1 MKTNLFLSLAVLFI
15 LAVSFVSYANESN
28 SNGIKSFQITTSNL
42 VKPGSEV
49 FVNLYGYDYNYK
61 GDKGD
66 NYLVFNIEVFKI
78 TDPVKFFLN
87 QPTFYTVDIL
97 GKDSSNL
104 MYLTKEVKSF
114 EKTIKINNEYGYA
127 YLSENVSAGYFEKGV
142 YLVRFTHDDRVAYT
156 GFFVSNY
163 GVITKAGV
171 NSILTYVA
179 DRTTGEPINGA
190 ELKLYLNYS
199 KLAGG
204 YTNNGTILFPTN
216 TLNINKSLDK
226 DDDFIIIGTHD
237 DDVVVSNPSTY
248 FGFYGNKYSV
258 YLFTNQPVYRTD
270 NEVYFKGTI
279 RQKEQ
284 VGYSSVNDA
293 TVEVKILD
301 SRGAEVSKQ
310 TLTTNDNGSFS
321 GKYFIDAD
329 APLGNYAI
337 LTTYNNFQI
346 GYNNFTVEQ
355 YKKPEFKVDVTADKI
370 QYYGNDVIDVDVKAD
385 YFFGAPVQNA
395 EVEYNVYKIRYFVP
409 WWKFSS
415 WSWWYEDYEDLYG
428 ENYEGAVF
436 IYSGKGTLDGEGKM
450 KFSYNIKEDF
460 KVDNKNNYWWY
471 WDNSST
477 DFQYIIQA
485 KVVDKSRREIT
496 GSKTVLVTRG
506 GFYTNTKA
514 SKYFYKPGEKA
525 SFEINARDYS
535 DKPIVTDVTLNVYQ
549 ISWGRN
555 YDRENKKLIS
565 TLYGKT
571 KEDGKA
577 VIEFDIPNDI
587 ESGYLRVESVC
598 KDERGNEIESSA
610 GFYVSGND
618 YSWWYDSGTGNV
630 QIITDK
636 DTYKKGEV
644 CRALVY
650 IPSKDANVLFNTQSD
665 DIITY
670 SVEKINGNTKM
681 VEFVIDDKFVADFDI
696 NVTYVLNDG
705 YYTGTKHIVIVPED
719 KFLTV
724 ELFPSKNIYKPKEEG
739 ELKVRVLDYMGSP
752 VPNAEVSLGAI
763 DESIYYIKQDA
774 TKDIR
779 KFFYGRSSTYIPVSY
794 NFNRSNYGYSRMLS
808 IFERFNVKSMK
819 VSEMGTVK
827 GKLTDKNGEPLEGYT
842 IVVDEK
848 YFATVTDAE
857 GNFEFIMPEGKYEI
871 SVLFDNS
878 DASSSVD
885 VKVVKGKVVNADI
898 KLDKDNNDISK
909 NKFAEQDSRDEG
921 LRSGI
926 TVENSNAPLAQDKIM
941 VKEKNEMTKNGKG
954 LKDREEE
961 EKMVEPELRS
971 DFRDAILWTPFVRTD
986 ENGYATVM
994 IKYPDNLT
1002 EWRITA
1008 RVITED
1014 TKVGQNIAK
1023 VVTKKDLL
1031 VRMENPRFLQDGD
1044 EVTITTVIHNYLS
1057 TAKYTTVNFKTEG
1070 VQLLDAEQK
1079 KLEIQP
1085 NSEVQLDWKVKVTGT
1100 SGKAK
1105 LYCEALTDEESDA
1118 VEYKVPMQS
1127 QGLEVTKN
1135 LSIDFNDINKTEFK
1149 TMSLPADMNIG
1160 SASMKL
1166 SVSPS
1171 IAGTL
1176 LSSLDE
1182 LAGYPYGC
1190 VEQTMSRFL
1199 PSVIVA
1205 EAFKE
1210 LNVPLTEKL
1219 EKELPKMVEAGLNR
1233 LYSFQHYDG
1242 GWGWWLNDESGPY
1255 MTAYVLY
1262 GLHIAEKAGYK
1273 IQGGVITKAIKA
1285 LKNHLK
1291 SNDDEVTKAYM
1302 LYVLSVVGKKEDKQ
1316 LNDEIG
1322 KHYKSKM
1329 NPFAISLLASAYQQ
1343 NGDKQK
1349 ALELLTE
1356 LESKVKYY
1364 GDDAAFWEGS
1374 SYHYRWQD
1382 DKVQTTAMILKTF
1395 MAIKPESP
1403 LVGKIVRWLLMQR
1416 QGVSWRNTQETA
1428 LIVFA
1433 MIDYLKYSKEL
1444 EADFIAK
1451 VYVNGKMVTEKKFTK
1466 EDVFKKDEIIKIDSS
1481 FLKTGDNEIKV
1492 EKIGIGKV
1500 YFSASVTYSDRYA
1513 GYSANE
1519 SGFRVEREYFKLEKY
1534 ESYKGDKIEYR
1545 KKYFDG
1551 TVKSGD
1557 MILVKVKVYSK
1568 EDALNYFML
1577 EDPIPAGCEI
1587 TKDDW
1592 AYNIEGEKNYEGYT
1606 YYWWR
1611 WWYADKDIRDNK
1623 VTFFATHLYG
1633 GEQEFSYIMRAQI
1646 PGEYNVNPTKGM
1658 LMYYTDVNGSTPYMK
1673 LNIKE

>member
-1 MKTNLFLSLAVLFI
+1 MKTYLSVSFAVFLI
-15 LAVSFVSYANESN
+15 LVVSFVSFANESN
-28 SNGIKSFQITTSNL
+28 NNSMKSFQITTSNM

-49 FVNLYGYDYNYK
+49 TVHLYGYENSYK
-61 GDKGD
+61 GDKGRNSFIFGID
-66 NYLVFNIEVFKI
+66 VFKI
-78 TDPVKFFLN
+78 TDPVKFFQN
-87 QPTFYTVDIL
+87 QPSFYYLDIL

-114 EKTIKINNEYGYA
+114 EKTLKYSNEYGYA
-127 YLSENVSAGYFEKGV
+127 YISENISLGIFEKGA
-142 YLVRFTHDDRVAYT
+142 YIVRFSHGDRVAYT

-163 GVITKAGV
+163 GVITKTGV
-171 NSILTYVA
+171 NSILTFVT
-179 DRTTGEPINGA
+179 DRTTGEPVNGA
-190 ELKLYLNYS
+190 ELNLYFNYN
-199 KLAGG
+199 KLAAG
-204 YTNNGTILFPTN
+204 YTNNGALLLPVSS
-216 TLNINKSLDK
+216 LNIIKKENN
-226 DDDFIIIGTHD
+226 DDDILIIGSHD
-237 DDVVVSNPSTY
+237 DEVIVSNPATY
-248 FGFYGNKYSV
+248 FGFFGKKYSV

-270 NEVYFKGTI
+270 NEVLFKGNL
-279 RQKEQ
+279 RKKEQ
-284 VGYSSVNDA
+284 SGYSAVNY
-293 TVEVKILD
+293 TEVEVKILD
-301 SRGAEVSKQ
+301 PRGAEVSKQ
-310 TLTTNDNGSFS
+310 ILTTNDNGSFS
-321 GKYFIDAD
+321 GKYYIKPD

-337 LTTYNNFQI
+337 ITTYDNLQI
-346 GYNNFTVEQ
+346 GYDNFTVEQ
-355 YKKPEFKVDVTADKI
+355 YKKPEFKVEVNADKN
-370 QYYGNDVIDVDVKAD
+370 QYYGNDEINVDVKAD

-395 EVEYNVYKIRYFVP
+395 DVEYNVYKIRYYVP
-409 WWKFSS
+409 WWKFSD
-415 WSWWYEDYEDLYG
+415 WSWWYEDYEELNE
-428 ENYEGAVF
+428 ENNQGAVF
-436 IYSGKGTLDGEGKM
+436 IYSGKGTLDSEGKM
-450 KFSYNIKEDF
+450 KFTYRIKEDF
-460 KVDNKNNYWWY
+460 KVDRKNYYWWY

-477 DFQYIIQA
+477 DYRYIIQA
-485 KVVDKSRREIT
+485 KVVDKSRREISGT
-496 GSKTVLVTRG
+496 KSVLVTRG
-506 GFYTNTKA
+506 GFYTNTKT

-535 DKPIVTDVTLNVYQ
+535 EKNVVTDVTIKVYKM
-549 ISWGRN
+549 SWGRY
-555 YDRENKKLIS
+555 YDKEEKKLIA

-577 VIEFDIPNDI
+577 MIEYEIPNDAG
-587 ESGYLRVESVC
+587 SGYFRVESLC

-610 GFYVSGND
+610 GFYVSGED
-618 YSWWYDSGTGNV
+618 YSWWYNGQTGNV

-650 IPSKDANVLFNTQSD
+650 VPNKDANILFNTQND
-665 DIITY
+665 NIISY
-670 SVEKINGNTKM
+670 SVEKVFGNTRM
-681 VEFVIDDKFVADFDI
+681 IEFTIDDKFVSDFDI
-696 NVTYVLNDG
+696 NVTYVLNET

-724 ELFPSKNIYKPKEEG
+724 ELFPSKSIYKPKEEG
-739 ELKVRVLDYMGSP
+739 ELKVRVIDYMGSP
-752 VPNAEVSLGAI
+752 VPNAEVSLGVI

-779 KFFYGRSSTYIPVSY
+779 KFFYGRSNTYIPVNY
-794 NFNRSNYGYSRMLS
+794 NFNRSNYGYSRLMTIL
-808 IFERFNVKSMK
+808 ERFNVKSLK
-819 VSEMGTVK
+819 ASEMGTVK
-827 GKLTDKNGEPLEGYT
+827 GKLTDKNGEPLEGFT
-842 IVVDEK
+842 IVIDGK
-848 YFATVTDAE
+848 YFATVTDSE
-857 GNFEFIMPEGKYEI
+857 GNFEFKMPEGEYDV
-871 SVLFDNS
+871 SVLYDNE
-878 DASSSVD
+878 DESSNIKI
-885 VKVVKGKVVNADI
+885 KVIKGKVVNSDI
-898 KLDKDNNDISK
+898 KFDKTK
-909 NKFAEQDSRDEG
+909 NEIKPGYYAEDQGIDE
-921 LRSGI
+921 RSGI
-926 TVENSNAPLAQDKIM
+926 TNETMAPVDKTNKIQNA
-941 VKEKNEMTKNGKG
+941 EKKDYDKNGKG
-954 LKDREEE
+954 KKELKEEE
-961 EKMVEPELRS
+961 QTVEPELRS

-986 ENGYATVM
+986 ANGYATVM

-1002 EWRITA
+1002 EWRVTA

-1031 VRMENPRFLQDGD
+1031 VRMENPRFLQNGD

-1057 TAKYTTVNFKTEG
+1057 TAKYTTVNFKAEG

-1079 KLEIQP
+1079 KLEIKP

-1100 SGKAK
+1100 TGKAK
-1105 LYCEALTDEESDA
+1105 LYCEALTNEESDA
-1118 VEYKVPMQS
+1118 VEFKVPMQS
-1127 QGLEVTKN
+1127 QGLEVTRN
-1135 LSIDFNDINKTEFK
+1135 VIIDFNDVNKTEFK
-1149 TMSLPADMNIG
+1149 TLILPVDMNIG
-1160 SASMKL
+1160 SAVMKI

-1210 LNVPLTEKL
+1210 LNVPLNEKL

-1233 LYSFQHYDG
+1233 LYTFQHYDG
-1242 GWGWWLNDESGPY
+1242 GWGWWMNDESSPY
-1255 MTAYVLY
+1255 MTAYVIY
-1262 GLHIAEKAGYK
+1262 GLSIAEKAGYK
-1273 IQGGVITKAIKA
+1273 IQGGVISKAIKA

-1291 SNDDEVTKAYM
+1291 NNDDEVTKAYM
-1302 LYVLSVVGKKEDKQ
+1302 LYVLSAVDKKEDKK

-1322 KHYKSKM
+1322 KHYKYGM
-1329 NPFAISLLASAYQQ
+1329 NPFALSLLASAYHY

-1349 ALELLTE
+1349 SLELISE
-1356 LESKVKYY
+1356 LENKVKYY

-1374 SYHYRWQD
+1374 SFHYRWQD

-1428 LIVFA
+1428 MIVFA
-1433 MIDYLKYSKEL
+1433 MVDYLKYSKEL
-1444 EADFIAK
+1444 EPDFITK

-1466 EDVFKKDEIIKIDSS
+1466 EDVFKKDEVITIDSGY
-1481 FLKTGDNEIKV
+1481 LKTGDNDIRI
-1492 EKIGIGKV
+1492 EKLGIGKV
-1500 YFSASVTYSDRYA
+1500 YFSGSVTYSDRYA

-1534 ESYKGDKIEYR
+1534 EYYKGDKIEYR

-1557 MILVKVKVYSK
+1557 MILVKIKVYSK

-1592 AYNIEGEKNYEGYT
+1592 AYNIEGEKDYEGYT

-1623 VTFFATHLYG
+1623 VTFFATYLYG

>member
-1 MKTNLFLSLAVLFI
+1 MKTNLFLSFAALFI
-15 LAVSFVSYANESN
+15 LAVSFVSFANESN
-28 SNGIKSFQITTSNL
+28 SNDIKSFQITTSNM
-42 VKPGSEV
+42 VKPGTEV
-49 FVNLYGYDYNYK
+49 SVNLYGYDYNYK
-61 GDKGD
+61 GDKGK
-66 NYLVFNIEVFKI
+66 NYLIFNIEVFKI

-87 QPTFYTVDIL
+87 QPSFYSVDIL

-114 EKTIKINNEYGYA
+114 EKTVNINNDYGYA
-127 YLSENVSAGYFEKGV
+127 YLSENVSVGYFEKGV
-142 YLVRFTHDDRVAYT
+142 YLVRFSHGDRVAYT
-156 GFFVSNY
+156 GFFVSSY

-179 DRTTGEPINGA
+179 DRITGEPINGA
-190 ELKLYLNYS
+190 ELNLFLNFDKLS
-199 KLAGG
+199 GG
-204 YTNNGTILFPTN
+204 YTNNGTLLFPTGN
-216 TLNINKSLDK
+216 LNLNKSFK
-226 DDDFIIIGTHD
+226 DDDNFVIIGSHND
-237 DDVVVSNPSTY
+237 EVIVSNPSTY
-248 FGFYGNKYSV
+248 FGFYGNRYSV

-270 NEVYFKGTI
+270 NEVLFKGTL

-284 VGYSSVNDA
+284 AGYSSVNNA
-293 TVEVKILD
+293 VLEIKVLD

-310 TLTTNDNGSFS
+310 AITTNDNGSFE
-321 GKYFIDAD
+321 GKYYINPD
-329 APLGNYAI
+329 APLGNYTI
-337 LTTYNNFQI
+337 ITTYNNNQI

-355 YKKPEFKVDVTADKI
+355 YKKPEFKVDVATDKI
-370 QYYGNDVIDVDVKAD
+370 QYYGNDEINVDVKAD

-415 WSWWYEDYEDLYG
+415 WSWWYEDYDNLYG
-428 ENYEGAVF
+428 ENYEGAVY
-436 IYSGKGTLDGEGKM
+436 IYSGKGTLDSEGKM
-450 KFSYNIKEDF
+450 KFTYNVKEDF
-460 KVDNKNNYWWY
+460 KVENKNNYWWY

-477 DFQYIIQA
+477 DYQYIIQA

-535 DKPIVTDVTLNVYQ
+535 EKNVVTDVTLKVYK
-549 ISWGRN
+549 ISWGRY
-555 YDRENKKLIS
+555 YDREEKKLIT

-577 VIEFDIPNDI
+577 VIEYDIPNDI
-587 ESGYLRVESVC
+587 ESGYLRVESLC
-598 KDERGNEIESSA
+598 KDDRGNEIESSA

-618 YSWWYDSGTGNV
+618 YSWWYDNGTGSV

-650 IPSKDANVLFNTQSD
+650 IPTKDANILFNTQGD
-665 DIITY
+665 NIITY

-681 VEFVIDDKFVADFDI
+681 IEFVIDDKFVADFDI
-696 NVTYVLNDG
+696 NVTYLINDA

-739 ELKVRVLDYMGSP
+739 ELKVRVLDYYGNP
-752 VPNAEVSLGAI
+752 VSNAEVSLGAI
-763 DESIYYIKQDA
+763 DESIYYIKQDI

-779 KFFYGRSSTYIPVSY
+779 KFFYGRSTTYIPVTY
-794 NFNRSNYGYSRMLS
+794 NFNRSNYGYSRMMTIL
-808 IFERFNVKSMK
+808 ERFNVKSLK
-819 VSEMGTVK
+819 AGEMGTVK
-827 GKLTDKNGEPLEGYT
+827 GKLTDKNGEPLEGFV

-848 YFATVTDAE
+848 YYATVTDTE
-857 GNFEFIMPEGKYEI
+857 GNFEFKMPEGEYEI
-871 SVLFDNS
+871 SVMYDNA
-878 DASSSVD
+878 DASSAIEIL
-885 VKVVKGKVVNADI
+885 VKKGKVINADI
-898 KLDKDNNDISK
+898 KLDKDNNDILDGRFGV
-909 NKFAEQDSRDEG
+909 NDRLEQT
-921 LRSGI
+921 GI
-926 TVENSNAPLAQDKIM
+926 TTETMAPVDQPKL
-941 VKEKNEMTKNGKG
+941 KESEKKEVSKNGKG
-954 LKDREEE
+954 RKDKEEDE
-961 EKMVEPELRS
+961 SNLVDPELRS
-971 DFRDAILWTPFVRTD
+971 DFRDAILWAPFVRTD

-1002 EWRITA
+1002 EWRVTA

-1014 TKVGQNIAK
+1014 TKVGQNIVK

-1044 EVTITTVIHNYLS
+1044 EVTITTVIHNYLN

-1079 KLEIQP
+1079 KREIQP
-1085 NSEVQLDWKVKVTGT
+1085 NSEAQLNWKVKVTGT
-1100 SGKAK
+1100 TGKAK

-1118 VEYKVPMQS
+1118 VEYKVPLQS
-1127 QGLEVTKN
+1127 QGLEITK
-1135 LSIDFNDINKTEFK
+1135 SITIDFNDINKTEFK
-1149 TMSLPADMNIG
+1149 TLNLPSDMNIG
-1160 SASMKL
+1160 SAVMKL

-1171 IAGTL
+1171 IARTL

-1210 LNVPLTEKL
+1210 LNIPLNEKL

-1233 LYSFQHYDG
+1233 LYTFQHYDG
-1242 GWGWWLNDESGPY
+1242 GWGWWMNDESGAY

-1262 GLHIAEKAGYK
+1262 GLNIAEKAGYK

-1302 LYVLSVVGKKEDKQ
+1302 LYVLSTVGKKEDKKIT
-1316 LNDEIG
+1316 DEIE
-1322 KHYKSKM
+1322 KHYKSGM
-1329 NPFAISLLASAYQQ
+1329 NPFAISLLASAYHQ
-1343 NGDKQK
+1343 NGDRQK

-1356 LESKVKYY
+1356 LENKVKYY

-1451 VYVNGKMVTEKKFTK
+1451 VYVNGKLVTEKRFTK
-1466 EDVFKKDEIIKIDSS
+1466 EDVFKKEDIIKIDSS
-1481 FLKTGDNEIKV
+1481 FLKSGDNDVRV
-1492 EKIGIGKV
+1492 EKLGIGKV
-1500 YFSASVTYSDRYA
+1500 YFSGSVTYSDRYA

-1568 EDALNYFML
+1568 ENSLNYFML

-1592 AYNIEGEKNYEGYT
+1592 AFNIEGEKDYEGFT

-1623 VTFFATHLYG
+1623 VTFFATYLYG

>member
-1 MKTNLFLSLAVLFI
+1 MKTNLFLSFAALFI
-15 LAVSFVSYANESN
+15 LAVSFVSFANESN
-28 SNGIKSFQITTSNL
+28 SSGIKSFQINTSNM
-42 VKPGSEV
+42 VKPGNEV
-49 FVNLYGYDYNYK
+49 SVNLYGYDYNYK
-61 GDKGD
+61 GDKGN
-66 NYLVFNIEVFKI
+66 NYLIFNIEVFKI

-87 QPTFYTVDIL
+87 QPSFYTVDIL

-114 EKTIKINNEYGYA
+114 EKTIKINNDYGYA
-127 YLSENVSAGYFEKGV
+127 YLSENISVGYFDRGV

-156 GFFVSNY
+156 GFFVSSY

-179 DRTTGEPINGA
+179 DRSTGEPLNGA
-190 ELKLYLNYS
+190 ELNLYFNYN
-199 KLAGG
+199 KIAGG
-204 YTNNGTILFPTN
+204 YTNNGALIFPTGSTSIN
-216 TLNINKSLDK
+216 NSNKS
-226 DDDFIIIGTHD
+226 DDNLMIIGAYYD
-237 DDVVVSNPSTY
+237 EVIVSNPTTY
-248 FGFYGNKYSV
+248 FGFYGQRYSL

-270 NEVYFKGTI
+270 NEVLFKGTL
-279 RQKEQ
+279 RKKEQ
-284 VGYSSVNDA
+284 TGYSSVNYSDI
-293 TVEVKILD
+293 ELKIID
-301 SRGAEVSKQ
+301 PKGAEVLKQ

-321 GKYFIDAD
+321 GKYNLKSD
-329 APLGNYAI
+329 APLGDYTI
-337 LTTYNNFQI
+337 ITTYNSLQI
-346 GYNNFTVEQ
+346 GYNKFTVEQ
-355 YKKPEFKVDVTADKI
+355 YKKPEFKVEVNADKN
-370 QYYGNDVIDVDVKAD
+370 QYYGNDEINVDIKAD

-409 WWKFSS
+409 WWKFSD
-415 WSWWYEDYEDLYG
+415 WGWWYEDYEELYG
-428 ENYEGAVF
+428 ENNQGAVF
-436 IYSGKGTLDGEGKM
+436 IYSGKGTLDNEGKM
-450 KFSYNIKEDF
+450 KFTYRIKEDF
-460 KVDNKNNYWWY
+460 KVERKNNYWWY

-477 DFQYIIQA
+477 DYRYIIQA
-485 KVVDKSRREIT
+485 KVVDKSRREISGT
-496 GSKTVLVTRG
+496 KSVLVTRG
-506 GFYTNTKA
+506 GFYTNTKT

-535 DKPIVTDVTLNVYQ
+535 EKNIVTDVTLKVYKM
-549 ISWGRN
+549 SWGRY
-555 YDRENKKLIS
+555 YDREDKKLLA
-565 TLYGKT
+565 TLFGKT

-577 VIEFDIPNDI
+577 SIEYDIPNDAG
-587 ESGYLRVESVC
+587 SGYYRVESVC
-598 KDERGNEIESSA
+598 RDERGNEIESSA

-618 YSWWYDSGTGNV
+618 YSWWNDYETGSV

-636 DTYKKGEV
+636 DNYKKGEV
-644 CRALVY
+644 CKAIVY
-650 IPSKDANVLFNTQSD
+650 IPSNDANVLINTQND
-665 DIITY
+665 NIISY
-670 SVEKINGNTKM
+670 SVEKVNGNTKM
-681 VEFVIDDKFVADFDI
+681 IEFNIDDKFVSDFDI
-696 NVTYVLNDG
+696 TVTYIINEK
-705 YYTGTKHIVIVPED
+705 YYTGSKHIVIIPEE

-724 ELFPSKNIYKPKEEG
+724 ELLPSKNIYKPKEEG

-763 DESIYYIKQDA
+763 DESIYFIKQDA

-779 KFFYGRSSTYIPVSY
+779 KFFYGRSKTYIPVVY
-794 NFNRSNYGYSRMLS
+794 NFNKSNYGYSRMMTILEK
-808 IFERFNVKSMK
+808 FDVKSLK
-819 VSEMGTVK
+819 ASEMGTVK
-827 GKLTDKNGEPLEGYT
+827 GRLTDKNGEPLEGLT

-848 YFATVTDAE
+848 YFATVSDAE
-857 GNFEFIMPEGKYEI
+857 GNFEFKLPEGNFEI
-871 SVLFDNS
+871 SVGYDNA
-878 DASSSVD
+878 DVSSTIKI
-885 VKVVKGKVVNADI
+885 KVVKGKVVTADI
-898 KLDKDNNDISK
+898 KLDKVKNDIKSYY
-909 NKFAEQDSRDEG
+909 NGQEISRDENNI
-921 LRSGI
+921 I
-926 TVENSNAPLAQDKIM
+926 TESMAPVTQEKSNDR
-941 VKEKNEMTKNGKG
+941 KEVYKNGKRK
-954 LKDREEE
+954 KDREEDE
-961 EKMVEPELRS
+961 SNLVEPDLRS
-971 DFRDAILWTPFVRTD
+971 DFRDAILWTPFVKTD

-1002 EWRITA
+1002 EWRVTA

-1057 TAKYTTVNFKTEG
+1057 TAKFTTVNFKTEG

-1079 KLEIQP
+1079 KLEIKP

-1100 SGKAK
+1100 TGKAK

-1118 VEYKVPMQS
+1118 VEYKVPMQPK
-1127 QGLEVTKN
+1127 GLEITKN
-1135 LSIDFNDINKTEFK
+1135 LVIDFNDVNKTEFK
-1149 TMSLPADMNIG
+1149 TLSLPTDMNIG
-1160 SASMKL
+1160 SAFMKI

-1210 LNVPLTEKL
+1210 LNVPLNEKL

-1233 LYSFQHYDG
+1233 LYTFQHYDG
-1242 GWGWWLNDESGPY
+1242 GWGWWMNDESGPY

-1273 IQGGVITKAIKA
+1273 IQGGVISKAIKA

-1302 LYVLSVVGKKEDKQ
+1302 LYVLSTVGKKEDKTITA
-1316 LNDEIG
+1316 DIE
-1322 KHYKSKM
+1322 KHYKAGM
-1329 NPFAISLLASAYQQ
+1329 NPFAISLLASAYHQ

-1349 ALELLTE
+1349 ALELLSE
-1356 LESKVKYY
+1356 LENKVKYY

-1428 LIVFA
+1428 LTIFA

-1444 EADFIAK
+1444 EPDFITK
-1451 VYVNGKMVTEKKFTK
+1451 IYVNGKLVTEKKFTK
-1466 EDVFKKDEIIKIDSS
+1466 EDVFKKDELITIDSGY
-1481 FLKTGDNEIKV
+1481 LKKGDNDIRV
-1492 EKIGIGKV
+1492 EKLGIGKV
-1500 YFSASVTYSDRYA
+1500 YFSGLVTYYDKYA

-1519 SGFRVEREYFKLEKY
+1519 SGFRVEKEYFKLEKY

-1557 MILVKVKVYSK
+1557 MILVKLRVYSK

-1592 AYNIEGEKNYEGYT
+1592 AYNIEGEKDYEGYS

-1611 WWYADKDIRDNK
+1611 WWYADKDIRDNM
-1623 VTFFATHLYG
+1623 VTFFATYLYG
-1633 GEQEFSYIMRAQI
+1633 GEHEFSYIMRAQI
-1646 PGEYNVNPTKGM
+1646 PGEYNVNPAKAM
-1658 LMYYTDVNGSTPYMK
+1658 LMYYTDVSGSTSYMK

>member
-1 MKTNLFLSLAVLFI
+1 MKTNLFLSFAALFI
-15 LAVSFVSYANESN
+15 LAVSFVSFANESN
-28 SNGIKSFQITTSNL
+28 SNDIKSFQITTSNM
-42 VKPGSEV
+42 VKPGSDV
-49 FVNLYGYDYNYK
+49 SVNLYGYDYNYK
-61 GDKGD
+61 GDKGK
-66 NYLVFNIEVFKI
+66 NYLIFDIEVFKI

-87 QPTFYTVDIL
+87 QPSFYSVDIL

-114 EKTIKINNEYGYA
+114 EKTVNINNDYGYA
-127 YLSENVSAGYFEKGV
+127 YLSENVSVGYFEKGV
-142 YLVRFTHDDRVAYT
+142 YLVRFSHGDRVAYT
-156 GFFVSNY
+156 GFFVSSY

-190 ELKLYLNYS
+190 ELNLFLNFD

-204 YTNNGTILFPTN
+204 YTNNGTLLFPTGN
-216 TLNINKSLDK
+216 LNLNKSFK
-226 DDDFIIIGTHD
+226 NDDNFVIIGSHND
-237 DDVVVSNPSTY
+237 EVIVSNPTTY
-248 FGFYGNKYSV
+248 FGFYGNRYSV

-270 NEVYFKGTI
+270 NEVLFKGTI

-284 VGYSSVNDA
+284 AGYSSVNNA
-293 TVEVKILD
+293 VIEVKVLD

-310 TLTTNDNGSFS
+310 TLTSNDNGSFE
-321 GKYFIDAD
+321 GKYYINPD

-337 LTTYNNFQI
+337 ITTYNNNQI

-355 YKKPEFKVDVTADKI
+355 YKKPEFKVDVATDKI
-370 QYYGNDVIDVDVKAD
+370 QYYGNDEIAVDVKAD

-395 EVEYNVYKIRYFVP
+395 DVEYNVYKIRYFVP

-415 WSWWYEDYEDLYG
+415 WSWWYEDYENLYG

-436 IYSGKGTLDGEGKM
+436 IYSGKGTLDSEGKM
-450 KFSYNIKEDF
+450 KFTYNVKEDF

-477 DFQYIIQA
+477 DYQYIIQA

-535 DKPIVTDVTLNVYQ
+535 EKNVVTDVTLKVYKM
-549 ISWGRN
+549 SWGRY
-555 YDRENKKLIS
+555 YDREEKKLLT

-577 VIEFDIPNDI
+577 VIEYDIPNDI
-587 ESGYLRVESVC
+587 ESGYLRVESFC
-598 KDERGNEIESSA
+598 KDDRGNEIESSA

-618 YSWWYDSGTGNV
+618 YSWWYDNGTGSV

-650 IPSKDANVLFNTQSD
+650 IPTKDANILFNTQGD
-665 DIITY
+665 NIITY
-670 SVEKINGNTKM
+670 GVEKINGNTKM
-681 VEFVIDDKFVADFDI
+681 IEFVIDDKFVADFDI
-696 NVTYVLNDG
+696 NVTYLINDA

-739 ELKVRVLDYMGSP
+739 ELKLRVLDYYGNP
-752 VPNAEVSLGAI
+752 VSNAEVSLGAI
-763 DESIYYIKQDA
+763 DESIYYIKQDI

-779 KFFYGRSSTYIPVSY
+779 KFFYGRSTTYIPVTY
-794 NFNRSNYGYSRMLS
+794 NFNRSNYGYSRMMTIL
-808 IFERFNVKSMK
+808 ERFNVKSLK
-819 VSEMGTVK
+819 ASEMGTVK
-827 GKLTDKNGEPLEGYT
+827 GKLTDKNGDPLEGFV

-848 YFATVTDAE
+848 YYATVTDTE
-857 GNFEFIMPEGKYEI
+857 GNFEFKMPEGEYDI
-871 SVLFDNS
+871 SVIYDNS
-878 DASSSVD
+878 DASSSIEVS
-885 VKVVKGKVVNADI
+885 VKKGKVINADI
-898 KLDKDNNDISK
+898 KLDKDNNDILDGRFGVNDK
-909 NKFAEQDSRDEG
+909 LEQT
-921 LRSGI
+921 GI
-926 TVENSNAPLAQDKIM
+926 TNETMAPVDQPKIQTSEK
-941 VKEKNEMTKNGKG
+941 KEVSKNGKG
-954 LKDREEE
+954 RKDKEEDE
-961 EKMVEPELRS
+961 SNLVDPELRS

-1044 EVTITTVIHNYLS
+1044 EVTITTVIHNYLN

-1079 KLEIQP
+1079 KLEIEP
-1085 NSEVQLDWKVKVTGT
+1085 NSEVQLNWKVKVTGT
-1100 SGKAK
+1100 TGKAK

-1118 VEYKVPMQS
+1118 VEYKVPLQS
-1127 QGLEVTKN
+1127 QGLEITK
-1135 LSIDFNDINKTEFK
+1135 SIAIDFNDINKTEFK
-1149 TMSLPADMNIG
+1149 TLNLPSDMNIG
-1160 SASMKL
+1160 SAVMKL

-1210 LNVPLTEKL
+1210 LNIPLNEKL
-1219 EKELPKMVEAGLNR
+1219 ENELPKMVEAGLNR
-1233 LYSFQHYDG
+1233 LYTFQHYDG
-1242 GWGWWLNDESGPY
+1242 GWGWWSNDESGAY

-1262 GLHIAEKAGYK
+1262 GLSIAEKAGYK

-1302 LYVLSVVGKKEDKQ
+1302 LYVLSTLGKKEDKKIT
-1316 LNDEIG
+1316 DEIE
-1322 KHYKSKM
+1322 KHYKSGM
-1329 NPFAISLLASAYQQ
+1329 NPFAVSLLASAYHQ
-1343 NGDKQK
+1343 NGDRQK

-1356 LESKVKYY
+1356 LENKVKYY

-1451 VYVNGKMVTEKKFTK
+1451 VYVNGKLVTEKRFTK
-1466 EDVFKKDEIIKIDSS
+1466 EDVFKKEEIIKIDSS
-1481 FLKTGDNEIKV
+1481 FLKSGDNDVRV
-1492 EKIGIGKV
+1492 EKLGIGKV
-1500 YFSASVTYSDRYA
+1500 YFSGSVTYSDRYA

-1519 SGFRVEREYFKLEKY
+1519 SGFRVEREYFRLEKY
-1534 ESYKGDKIEYR
+1534 ESYNGDKIVYR

-1551 TVKSGD
+1551 NVKSGD

-1568 EDALNYFML
+1568 ENSLNYFML

-1592 AYNIEGEKNYEGYT
+1592 AFNIEGEKDYEGYT

-1623 VTFFATHLYG
+1623 VTFFATYLYG